1 MSCFLIPLLYVWNCL
16 SSPGTFAGYV
26 SVFVSVCKYCCL
38 WENHCSPSPPI
49 DSTWTVMIVWRWICC
64 TVYNSRTQWFAYAYE
79 QFLNLH
85 VGLGLN
91 FVCVC
96 LSRFAIV
103 VFIMSVLIILFLLVA
118 FIVLR
123 LLSSVPSQEIGW
135 KEHLQN
141 ELFRV
146 KWDVKL

>member
-1 MSCFLIPLLYVWNCL
+1 
-16 SSPGTFAGYV
+16 
-26 SVFVSVCKYCCL
+26 
-38 WENHCSPSPPI
+38 
-49 DSTWTVMIVWRWICC
+49 
-64 TVYNSRTQWFAYAYE
+64 
-79 QFLNLH
+79 
-85 VGLGLN
+85 
-91 FVCVC
+91 
-96 LSRFAIV
+96 
-103 VFIMSVLIILFLLVA
+103 MSVLIILFLLVA